1 MKPVQPPIAIPC
13 LWLWMACLLCMLPVV
28 AGAQETVSLDA
39 QESTLSPMQSAGE
52 KALAVIEPRPFSK
65 AGRGEISLGIGT
77 IASDIFLVYM
87 PVTLRGAYHFK
98 EWVSLEL
105 SASFMGCFSDEVG
118 ENQTRAGKQKCMR
131 FLTPSYDKL
140 TGSEA
145 DLTQLRTLT
154 LQEYQVARFD
164 LNPVFSLFM
173 GKFALMG
180 SAIAHFDLNLTAG
193 LGVLVVEALKPGDVG
208 NFEIKAAFEGNLGLG
223 LRFVFL
229 DFVGLRIDF
238 REYLYG
244 KQRDKGLGTASEFT
258 LGVSFLL

>member
-1 MKPVQPPIAIPC
+1 MKPVQFRLSFSILWCC
-13 LWLWMACLLCMLPVV
+13 LVALIACLPLN
-28 AGAQETVSLDA
+28 AFAQEAISLDT
-39 QESTLSPMQSAGE
+39 QEATLSPMDSAHE
-52 KALAVIEPRPFSK
+52 KALAVIEPRPFTK
-65 AGRGEISLGIGT
+65 AGRGEISVGIGT

-118 ENQTRAGKQKCMR
+118 EDQTRAGKQKCMR

-140 TGSEA
+140 TGNEA
-145 DLTQLRTLT
+145 DLTQLRSLT
-154 LQEYQVARFD
+154 LQEYQTARIE
-164 LNPVFSLFM
+164 LNPVFSVFM
-173 GKFALMG
+173 GKFALANR
-180 SAIAHFDLNLTAG
+180 AIAHFDLNLTAG
-193 LGVLVVEALKPGDVG
+193 LGVLIVEALKRGDVG
-208 NFEIKAAFEGNLGLG
+208 KFETKASFEGNLGLG
-223 LRFVFL
+223 VRFVFL

-238 REYLYG
+238 REYLFG